1 MKIKKSFIIAISVI
15 IIPVLIFFVG
25 TAGKQNFRHLPFFGE
40 RIEPNGTDV
49 KDTIFYSVPDFKL
62 ISQTGETITQK
73 TFDNKIYIANFF
85 FASCKDVCPKM
96 NAKVET
102 VYSKIKEQKFSEIK
116 FLSITVDPKN
126 DSIPVLSAYAKKF
139 NADPS
144 IWYFATGTPNDIF
157 KAGQGF
163 LLPVSMEDKTID
175 HSQQL
180 LLIDKEKH
188 IRGIY
193 NGLDEVELLRLKDE
207 IKVLLYE
214 YHNHKK

>member
-1 MKIKKSFIIAISVI
+1 
-15 IIPVLIFFVG
+15 
-25 TAGKQNFRHLPFFGE
+25 
-40 RIEPNGTDV
+40 
-49 KDTIFYSVPDFKL
+49 
-62 ISQTGETITQK
+62 
-73 TFDNKIYIANFF
+73 
-85 FASCKDVCPKM
+85 M

-116 FLSITVDPKN
+116 FLSITVDPEN
-126 DSIPVLSAYAKKF
+126 DSVSVLSEYSKKF

-144 IWYFATGTPNDIF
+144 IWYFATGTQQDVF
-157 KAGQGF
+157 KTGQGF
-163 LLPVSMEDKTID
+163 LVPVSKEDTTID

-193 NGLDEVELLRLKDE
+193 NGLDEVELSRLKDE

-214 YHNHKK
+214 YHTNQKQG

>member
-1 MKIKKSFIIAISVI
+1 MKKSFLIAISVI
-15 IIPVLIFFVG
+15 IVPVLIFFAG
-25 TAGKQNFRHLPFFGE
+25 SAGKQNFQHLPFMGE
-40 RIEPNGTDV
+40 RIEPNGADV
-49 KDTIFYSVPDFKL
+49 KDTIFYAVPDFKL
-62 ISQTGETITQK
+62 TSQTGEIITQK

-96 NAKVET
+96 NAKVAT
-102 VYSKIKEQKFSEIK
+102 VFSKIKEQKFAEIK
-116 FLSITVDPKN
+116 FLSITVDPEN
-126 DSIPVLSAYAKKF
+126 DSVPVLSAYAKKF
-139 NADPS
+139 KADPS
-144 IWYFATGTPNDIF
+144 IWYFATGTSDDIF

-163 LLPVSMEDKTID
+163 LVPVSKEDQTID

-193 NGLDEVELLRLKDE
+193 NGLDEVELARLKDE

-214 YHNHKK
+214 YHTNNK